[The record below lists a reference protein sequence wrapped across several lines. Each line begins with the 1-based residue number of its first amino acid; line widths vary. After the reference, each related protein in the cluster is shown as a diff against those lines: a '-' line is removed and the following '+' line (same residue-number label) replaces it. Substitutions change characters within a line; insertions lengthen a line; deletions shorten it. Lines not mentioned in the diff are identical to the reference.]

1 MIDLTGRKFG
11 RWTVQEF
18 ADRRGN
24 HYYWNCVCDCGS
36 ARRVEGACLK
46 SGSTKSC
53 GCYKK
58 EKIIERS
65 TKHGQACRGQITLI
79 YLIWQAM
86 LARCYNPKNKY
97 YKNYGGRGVRVCERW
112 HIFENF
118 YADMGDPPEGMTLDR
133 KDNDG
138 DYCKENCHWATR
150 EEQMNNMR
158 NNVWYEYQGENKTLT
173 QWARHLDMK
182 VITLW
187 SRLNVSRWSIE
198 RAFTTPVK
206 VASTKH
212 YT

>member
-1 MIDLTGRKFG
+1 
-11 RWTVQEF
+11 
-18 ADRRGN
+18 
-24 HYYWNCVCDCGS
+24 
-36 ARRVEGACLK
+36 
-46 SGSTKSC
+46 
-53 GCYKK
+53 
-58 EKIIERS
+58 
-65 TKHGQACRGQITLI
+65 
-79 YLIWQAM
+79 M